1 MKIQVFAREGKIP
14 KLLWC
19 WCWGGL
25 LSFSCFLQPFPE
37 VDAEDVL
44 SAKLVHNP
52 ASHLTFVLVCP
63 LFKESVPDADAE
75 VAFGG

>member
-1 MKIQVFAREGKIP
+1 M
-14 KLLWC
+14 
-19 WCWGGL
+19 
-25 LSFSCFLQPFPE
+25 SFSCFLQPFPE